1 MVKRSPA
8 RRKQLH
14 PDLDAI
20 FLALAD
26 PTRRA
31 ILHTLRSS
39 ESSVSEL
46 AAPHSISMP
55 AVMKHLNVLERAG
68 LVSHHKT
75 GRIRRCQLVAEPMAH
90 ADRFLADYRIFW
102 EQRLDALG
110 RFLEAQDQEQS
121 QQQPRQT
128 RQQNSRSTNH
138 IKPTKE

>member
-8 RRKQLH
+8 RNNHHH

-31 ILHTLRSS
+31 ILHALRSH

-68 LVSHHKT
+68 LVAHHKT
-75 GRIRRCQLVAEPMAH
+75 GRIRRCRLVPQPMAQ

-110 RFLEAQDQEQS
+110 RFLESQDAAQDQQQVQQRSSRNTQS
-121 QQQPRQT
+121 K
-128 RQQNSRSTNH
+128 S
-138 IKPTKE
+138 TKE